1 MAHSADTGKVHI
13 VDPDAD
19 TRAGVHRLLAS
30 LGYPLTEYATVES
43 FLASRDARDAGC
55 VVIDHDVAGG
65 SAGLA
70 LLARLHVNGSPVGV
84 VFLSHHADVPTAV
97 AAMRAG
103 AAHFL
108 VRPVREQQL
117 LEVVSRTVRA
127 SVQHAEQAAV
137 RRTVLSHLSTLTERE
152 RQVLE
157 HLIEGAP
164 YDVVSGHLGITKRT
178 VEAHRRRIMEKMGV
192 RTLPQLLQQ
201 LSVVDGRPVARH

>member
-1 MAHSADTGKVHI
+1 MSHHADTGKIHI

-19 TRAGVHRLLAS
+19 ARARVHRLLGS
-30 LGYPLTEYATVES
+30 LGYPVTEHPDVES
-43 FLASRDARDAGC
+43 FLNSRDIGDAGC
-55 VVIDHDVAGG
+55 VVLDHDLPSG
-65 SAGLA
+65 SGLA
-70 LLARLHVNGSPVGV
+70 MLARLHARGSPIGV
-84 VFLSHHADVPTAV
+84 VFLSQHADVPTAV

-117 LEVVSRTVRA
+117 LEVATRAVRT
-127 SVQHAEQAAV
+127 SLQHAERATL

-164 YDVVSGHLGITKRT
+164 YDVVSDHLGITKRT

-192 RTLPQLLQQ
+192 RTLPQLLQK
-201 LSVVDGRPVARH
+201 LAVVDGHGTARH

>member
-1 MAHSADTGKVHI
+1 MSHPADTVKIHI
-13 VDPDAD
+13 IDPDAQ

-30 LGYPLTEYATVES
+30 LGYPLTEYATVEA

-55 VVIDHDVAGG
+55 VVLDHDLPER
-65 SAGLA
+65 SGLA
-70 LLARLHVNGSPVGV
+70 VLARLHACGSPVGV
-84 VFLSHHADVPTAV
+84 VFLSRHADVPTAV

-108 VRPVREQQL
+108 VQPVREQQL

-127 SVQHAEQAAV
+127 SLQHAEQAAV
-137 RRTVLSHLSTLTERE
+137 RRAVLSHLSTLTERE
-152 RQVLE
+152 RQVLD
-157 HLIEGAP
+157 HLIEGDP

-201 LSVVDGRPVARH
+201 LAVVDGRPAARH